1 MNTMKYIFVSIVEF
15 FAVII
20 FSIGTEIIL
29 ETLSA
34 FIPEEQNNF

>member
-1 MNTMKYIFVSIVEF
+1 MNTMKYICVSVFEF

-20 FSIGTEIIL
+20 FSIGAEIIL

-34 FIPEEQNNF
+34 FIPDEQNNF